1 MRLYI
6 CFVTDSLRLESYD
19 YATFLPTLLISLK
32 SKISN
37 PTFCNQ
43 ITTLQDE
50 LDAKNREMKKFSR
63 QIDELEEENEQM
75 RSKLGAEKADVED
88 SQESS
93 KDEVV
98 LRLENSVRNHEMRQ
112 NHSKIAMANLE
123 KSISTYHEKIELIEG
138 AGIIFISSRSKL
150 SD

>member
-1 MRLYI
+1 
-6 CFVTDSLRLESYD
+6 
-19 YATFLPTLLISLK
+19 
-32 SKISN
+32 
-37 PTFCNQ
+37 
-43 ITTLQDE
+43 
-50 LDAKNREMKKFSR
+50 MKKLSR

-75 RSKLGAEKADVED
+75 RSKLGAEKADIED

-150 SD
+150 SY